1 MSADHIAEPGV
12 LDAPVIE
19 DGDLTSLIAEYEEAE
34 QNQREAREKAERD
47 RDYVDNKQLTDD
59 EVAKLQKRGQPPI
72 TLNHIRTR
80 AAFLG
85 GMEKKQRRDPKAYP
99 RNNPTDQ
106 PAADAFTAAMRYVVD
121 RADYPT
127 QRSAAWKNIVV
138 EGYGAL
144 EVAAVEKRS
153 GYEFE
158 VKRIP
163 WDRVFYDPHSSEL
176 DFSDSRYFGQVLW
189 MDYDE
194 ALKRAVSS
202 GQVDIERAREVLD
215 TTLAQSSGVSQTYD
229 DKPKHMLWADKKRKR
244 VRIVMMWRREV
255 DGWRYV
261 EFTKSGK
268 LIESV
273 APYVDQDGE
282 SYCPWIFESANV
294 DRDNNRYGEMR
305 HLIDPQDEIN
315 KRRSKSLHLLS
326 TTGVIADKGAVTDVN
341 AARRELAK
349 PDFWLTK
356 NPGTNLD
363 IVRGMELA
371 SGQMQMAQQALDYML
386 QAGPNGALLGKGV
399 SDQSGRAIEAQQAG
413 GLVEQSDL
421 MDTLRR
427 LDLRIFRVIGHM
439 IRQFWTAE
447 KWVRITDDPDAP
459 EYAGLN
465 IALWMDASTGQVAT
479 EQEWRRVY
487 EQTGAVPDLVPAT
500 DETGRPMMQHDVGQM
515 DLDIIYS
522 DAPDSIALGGEDFQ
536 AFTQLMAAG
545 LPPQLLRLA
554 IEMHPSLSARRK
566 KQLTEMLDTL
576 SKPQE
581 NPGAA
586 EAERLAKEQAE
597 AKIADTRASAY
608 DKLTRGEERMAK
620 MGMQGPLPG
629 LGEGMT
635 DAPPAGPVGPGA
647 PMPPGMPGAGPGE
660 PPQGMEA
667 PMGPAPEQ
675 MPPQAPPGPPVSMV
689 GA

>member
-34 QNQREAREKAERD
+34 QTQRPAREKAERD
-47 RDYVDNKQLTDD
+47 RDYVDNKQLTED
-59 EVAKLQKRGQPPI
+59 ELEKLQRRGQPPI

-80 AAFLG
+80 ASFLG

-99 RNNPTDQ
+99 RTPADQ
-106 PAADAFTAAMRYVVD
+106 SSADAFTAAMRYIVD

-127 QRSAAWKNIVV
+127 QRSAAWKNITV
-138 EGYGAL
+138 EGYGAI
-144 EVAAVEKRS
+144 EVAAVKKRDR
-153 GYEFE
+153 YEFDI
-158 VKRIP
+158 KRIP
-163 WDRVFYDPHSSEL
+163 WDRVFYDPHSSEP

-194 ALKRAVSS
+194 ALGRATRA
-202 GQVDIERAREVLD
+202 GLDETRAREVLD
-215 TTLAQSSGVSQTYD
+215 TTLAQAPGKSQTYD
-229 DKPKHMLWADKKRKR
+229 DKPKHMIWADSKRKR
-244 VRIVMMWRREV
+244 VRIVMMWRREI
-255 DGWRYV
+255 DGWRYI
-261 EFTKSGK
+261 EFTRSGK
-268 LIESV
+268 LIESL

-282 SYCPWIFESANV
+282 PYCPWVFESANV
-294 DRDNNRYGEMR
+294 DRENNRYGEMR

-315 KRRSKSLHLLS
+315 KRRSKSLHLLN
-326 TTGVIADKGAVTDVN
+326 TKGVVADKGAVADVG

-349 PDFWLTK
+349 PDFWITK
-356 NPGTNLD
+356 NPGTDLE
-363 IVRGMELA
+363 IVQGVELA

-399 SDQSGRAIEAQQAG
+399 NDQSGRAIEAQQAG

-427 LDLRIFRVIGHM
+427 LDLRVFRILGHM
-439 IRQFWTAE
+439 ITQFCDAE
-447 KWVRITDDPDAP
+447 WWVRVTDAP
-459 EYAGLN
+459 ESPEYVGLN
-465 IALWMDASTGQVAT
+465 VPMWMDQQSGEVAT
-479 EQEWRRVY
+479 EQEWRQRY
-487 EQTGAVPDLVPAT
+487 EAEGYIPDLAPAT
-500 DETGRPMMQHDVGQM
+500 DEQGQPMRRNDIAQM

-522 DAPDSIALGGEDFQ
+522 DAPDTIALGGEDFQ

-545 LPPQLLRLA
+545 LPPQMLRLA

-586 EAERLAKEQAE
+586 EAERLAKERAE
-597 AKIADTRASAY
+597 AEIADTRASAY

-620 MGMQGPLPG
+620 MGMQGPLPD
-629 LGEGMT
+629 LSEGMT

-647 PMPPGMPGAGPGE
+647 PMPPGMPGAGPGA
-660 PPQGMEA
+660 PPQGVDV
-667 PMGPAPEQ
+667 PMGPTPEQ
-675 MPPQAPPGPPVSMV
+675 MPPQAPQGPPVSMV

>member
-356 NPGTNLD
+356 NPGTNLE

-554 IEMHPSLSARRK
+554 IEMHPSLSSRRK
-566 KQLTEMLDTL
+566 KQLSEMLDKL
-576 SKPQE
+576 SQPQD
-581 NPGAA
+581 NPGAD
-586 EAERLAKEQAE
+586 EASRLAKERAE
-597 AKIADTRASAY
+597 ADIADRRASAY

-620 MGMQGPLPG
+620 IGAQMPVPDVAA
-629 LGEGMT
+629 GMT
-635 DAPPAGPVGPGA
+635 DAPPAPPSGPGG
-647 PMPPGMPGAGPGE
+647 PMPPGMPGPGPAGSPEMMGGPMGE
-660 PPQGMEA
+660 PPQD
-667 PMGPAPEQ
+667 
-675 MPPQAPPGPPVSMV
+675 MPPQAPQGPPVAMV

>member
-34 QNQREAREKAERD
+34 QTQRPAREKAERD

-59 EVAKLQKRGQPPI
+59 EVQKLQKRGQPPI

-85 GMEKKQRRDPKAYP
+85 GMEKKQRRDPKGYP
-99 RNNPTDQ
+99 RNNPNDQ

-158 VKRIP
+158 IKRIP

-194 ALKRAVSS
+194 ALKRAVSG
-202 GQVDIERAREVLD
+202 GQVDADRAREVLD
-215 TTLAQSSGVSQTYD
+215 TTMAQSPGLSQTYD
-229 DKPKHMLWADKKRKR
+229 DKPKHMLWADQKRKR

-261 EFTKSGK
+261 EFTRAGK
-268 LIESV
+268 LIESI

-326 TTGVIADKGAVTDVN
+326 TTGVIADKGAVADVN

-356 NPGTNLD
+356 NPGTNLE

-399 SDQSGRAIEAQQAG
+399 NDQSGRAIEAQQAG

-427 LDLRIFRVIGHM
+427 LDLRVFRVVGHM

-447 KWVRITDDPDAP
+447 KWVRITDDPDSP

-465 IALWMDASTGQVAT
+465 IKMWMDAETGRVAT
-479 EQEWRRVY
+479 EQEWRKLY
-487 EQTGAVPDLVPAT
+487 EQTGAIPDLVPAV
-500 DETGRPMMQHDVGQM
+500 DETGRPMLQHDVAQM

-522 DAPDSIALGGEDFQ
+522 DAPDTIALGGEDFQ
-536 AFTQLMAAG
+536 AFTQLMAAA
-545 LPPQLLRLA
+545 LPPQMLRLA
-554 IEMHPSLSARRK
+554 IEMHPSLSSRRK
-566 KQLTEMLDTL
+566 KQLTEMLDKL
-576 SKPQE
+576 SQPQD
-581 NPGAA
+581 NPGAD
-586 EAERLAKEQAE
+586 EASRLAKERAE
-597 AKIADTRASAY
+597 ADIADTRASAY

-620 MGMQGPLPG
+620 LGMQMPVPDVAA
-629 LGEGMT
+629 GMT
-635 DAPPAGPVGPGA
+635 DAPQGPPAGPGG
-647 PMPPGMPGAGPGE
+647 PMPPGMPDAGPGGPPE
-660 PPQGMEA
+660 MMGGSMDAPPQDM
-667 PMGPAPEQ
+667 PPRPEQ
-675 MPPQAPPGPPVSMV
+675 GPPVAMV

>member
-356 NPGTNLD
+356 NPGTNLE

-500 DETGRPMMQHDVGQM
+500 DETGRPMMHHDVGQM

-554 IEMHPSLSARRK
+554 IEMHPSLSSRRK
-566 KQLTEMLDTL
+566 KQLSEMLDKL
-576 SKPQE
+576 SQPQD
-581 NPGAA
+581 NPGAD
-586 EAERLAKEQAE
+586 EASRLAKERAE
-597 AKIADTRASAY
+597 ADIADRRASAY

-620 MGMQGPLPG
+620 IGAQMPVPDVAA
-629 LGEGMT
+629 GMT
-635 DAPPAGPVGPGA
+635 DAPPAPPSGPGG
-647 PMPPGMPGAGPGE
+647 PMPPGMPGPGPAGSPEMMGGPMGE
-660 PPQGMEA
+660 PPQD
-667 PMGPAPEQ
+667 
-675 MPPQAPPGPPVSMV
+675 MPPQAPQGPPVAMV